1 MTINKR
7 VITYG
12 SYDVLHRGHINLLH
26 RAKALGGYL
35 IVGLSSDRFNQIKQK
50 RTFYPLADRR
60 LIIESLRFVDEV
72 IIEDSWEQ
80 KATDVVKHQIDILV
94 MGDDWAGKFD
104 HLKNLCE
111 VLYLPR
117 TPSISSTMV
126 KAELF

>member
-1 MTINKR
+1 M
-7 VITYG
+7 
-12 SYDVLHRGHINLLH
+12 LHRGHINLLH